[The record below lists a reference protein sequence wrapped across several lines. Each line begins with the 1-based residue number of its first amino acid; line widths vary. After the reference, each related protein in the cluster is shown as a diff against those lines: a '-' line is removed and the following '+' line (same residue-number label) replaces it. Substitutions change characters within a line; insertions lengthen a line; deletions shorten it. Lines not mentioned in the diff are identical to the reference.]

1 MITRRVTRS
10 TTRANAG
17 EYLLVR
23 LSLAPATSNQ
33 PPATVNNAP
42 APPPAA
48 INTTQA
54 VAVGTTEA
62 IKTRSGRV
70 LGQVVATAQ
79 KLVRGRRGRN
89 QAEGVASGAAS
100 TSTAY
105 VLSLHLLPDCR
116 YSYALTSGT
125 QASTKAATAPAPPR
139 KRVRKDTPATASSSN
154 AYVIQLISMTIG
166 LTDTLLHSPEASTN
180 APAPAAKT
188 TLRKRAPPKKQA
200 ATTSRARSNKGKAKA
215 LSPPPSPKPEV
226 AALPAADASE
236 YVPKSEADFD
246 KILEDIRIFK
256 ETELSDAQIKATDPP
271 QWSPMTDLPRF
282 QQPVDVLNL
291 FRPAMIYV
299 ENDPA
304 RKQRVREQWA
314 AYNAQH
320 TAGSASG
327 TAENATDDIED
338 LSEPE
343 SSQFES
349 SPSEAGE
356 AAQQPQVAG
365 ASVPCTP
372 VVFPTISAG
381 DREVE
386 APRVHPK
393 VPGAVVISRQ
403 YAHIYDKD
411 GRPVEDGYWPSFTL
425 PEHAVDATARKLKA
439 ISDAPYPETWHGSIF
454 DPEPSPTRRRQLP
467 PPNANVS
474 LLRRAALERGLAEA
488 QASSSVSSVS
498 DDQTVRPL
506 NWSNFNEEA
515 LASPTTFPSV
525 AGEELPPLHYVEP
538 RPEVIEKLKQFNVTP
553 LRRQSHFNLLR
564 QQDESYE
571 TSSSRAL
578 SPTPVST
585 AASAE
590 RPVASS
596 STSSDAAPVRRGA
609 PLRRGAP
616 MPPPPELWGQ
626 GWTPTAPQAS
636 PSRPIDPRRAIKRQ
650 GAFYVESPQ
659 KSHTEPEPAASAS
672 SSTDPAVAPIRR
684 GAPLRRGAPMPLPPE
699 LLIES
704 SPRSA
709 PQANPI
715 DPRRAIKRQ
724 GAFYIPPDS
733 EEVPRQAAATVE
745 SEPAHSQPASTMT
758 IMEREKRVANVR
770 ALSKTPSSGSLRNLG
785 SARSGSGTSVA
796 FSRAGSES
804 SIASQP
810 TKDKGKGRA
819 VSLSDVP
826 EETATTGRID
836 KGKKPARSEDSD
848 DSEEAAD
855 EVERSLVVEEDDTE
869 DEEMDVDE
877 PVLAGLSARITV
889 PLEEALL
896 PGWPKNYVRKQGLFT
911 VEVYTTPMSKLPVK
925 HVKRTRSDVEAEEAS
940 DVNVQAEAAPE
951 VKRARKA

>member
-1 MITRRVTRS
+1 M
-10 TTRANAG
+10 
-17 EYLLVR
+17 
-23 LSLAPATSNQ
+23 
-33 PPATVNNAP
+33 
-42 APPPAA
+42 
-48 INTTQA
+48 
-54 VAVGTTEA
+54 AVGTTEA

-89 QAEGVASGAAS
+89 QAEQGVASGVAS
-100 TSTAY
+100 TSTA
-105 VLSLHLLPDCR
+105 
-116 YSYALTSGT
+116 GT
-125 QASTKAATAPAPPR
+125 QPSNRAATAPAPPR
-139 KRVRKDTPATASSSN
+139 KRVRKDTATTASSSN
-154 AYVIQLISMTIG
+154 A
-166 LTDTLLHSPEASTN
+166 PEASIN
-180 APAPAAKT
+180 VPAPAAKA

-200 ATTSRARSNKGKAKA
+200 ATTSRARSTKGKAKA

-246 KILEDIRIFK
+246 KILEEIRVFK

-282 QQPVDVLNL
+282 QHPVDVLNL

-327 TAENATDDIED
+327 TTENATGDIED

-365 ASVPCTP
+365 DSVPRTP
-372 VVFPTISAG
+372 IVFPTIPAG
-381 DREVE
+381 DMEVE
-386 APRVHPK
+386 PPRVHPK

-403 YAHIYDKD
+403 YAHIYDKN
-411 GRPVEDGYWPSFTL
+411 GRPVEDDYWPSFTL
-425 PEHAVDATARKLKA
+425 PEHAVEATARKLKA

-454 DPEPSPTRRRQLP
+454 DSEPSPTRPRQLP

-474 LLRRAALERGLAEA
+474 LLRPAALERGLAEA
-488 QASSSVSSVS
+488 QASSSASSVS

-515 LASPTTFPSV
+515 FASPIKVPSV

-538 RPEVIEKLKQFNVTP
+538 RPEVIEKLKKFNVTP

-571 TSSSRAL
+571 AASSSSGSRAL
-578 SPTPVST
+578 SPTPVSS
-585 AASAE
+585 AASAD
-590 RPVASS
+590 RPAASS

-616 MPPPPELWGQ
+616 MPLPPELLL
-626 GWTPTAPQAS
+626 
-636 PSRPIDPRRAIKRQ
+636 
-650 GAFYVESPQ
+650 
-659 KSHTEPEPAASAS
+659 HTEPERATST
-672 SSTDPAVAPIRR
+672 SSTDATAAPIRR

-709 PQANPI
+709 PQARPI

-724 GAFYIPPDS
+724 GAFYIPPEEDS
-733 EEVPRQAAATVE
+733 RQAAAAVE
-745 SEPAHSQPASTMT
+745 SQPAYSTT
-758 IMEREKRVANVR
+758 MEREKRVANVR
-770 ALSKTPSSGSLRNLG
+770 ALSKTPSSGSLG
-785 SARSGSGTSVA
+785 SARSGTSVA
-796 FSRAGSES
+796 FSRMGSES
-804 SIASQP
+804 SVASQP

-819 VSLSDVP
+819 VALSEVP
-826 EETATTGRID
+826 EETATAGKLD
-836 KGKKPARSEDSD
+836 KGKKPARSEESD

-911 VEVYTTPMSKLPVK
+911 VEVYTTPMSKVPVK
-925 HVKRTRSDVEAEEAS
+925 HVKRTRSDVEAEESS
-940 DVNVQAEAAPE
+940 DVNVDVAPE
-951 VKRARKA
+951 AKRARKA